1 MSLQELMAH
10 NLATKNKL
18 DALTHVYSVM
28 DSALCEQTV
37 KVKAEQVEFTDA
49 PAFSTSDAITL
60 NTNVLNMELDDNSL
74 VSLHGVNYH
83 EVSHILYT
91 PRAQQEMSRRVWEDN
106 LQSAFNML
114 EDMRIETLLIGRY
127 PSVRESLTKCVFEH
141 VLGDEKTFDTAFI
154 LIRGR
159 RYLPLDVRQSIA
171 DAFTAKYGIDAT
183 RQFAQVIDEYRELA
197 FPDDTERGLFLVSE
211 YQRLMNEYM
220 PSQNENGEQGASEC
234 AGLKS
239 DVCDHVNSRPPQ
251 SGRPASADKQ
261 REDLADADSDGDEPE
276 SLEPAEAGQ
285 AGGQSRESNDES
297 NPESIKKQIE
307 NAIKEIM
314 ESAQVKND
322 VKSIRNAV
330 RDQSGITPKSGRAR
344 FTLHQ
349 PSTDATFASKAFSR
363 ELERMQSERDSY
375 WVQSDSGTVNVGR
388 YMTADVHEMDN
399 VFDEWTDAVPSLD
412 LECVLLID
420 RSESMD
426 NLMQTTC
433 ESAWAIKR
441 GLEAINGRCH
451 VYAFNH
457 SSTIV
462 ATADEP
468 ASHQMPVVSPIGGT
482 DPYEAL
488 IEAERI
494 LMASRRAN
502 KMMIVLSDGAWGGS
516 NDAQHESVERMNG
529 FGVNTASVFLTP
541 AGSQPMPQGAMDY
554 YKHRCLS
561 LTVLENPRELLN
573 VARALVKS
581 M

>member
-1 MSLQELMAH
+1 
-10 NLATKNKL
+10 
-18 DALTHVYSVM
+18 
-28 DSALCEQTV
+28 
-37 KVKAEQVEFTDA
+37 
-49 PAFSTSDAITL
+49 
-60 NTNVLNMELDDNSL
+60 
-74 VSLHGVNYH
+74 
-83 EVSHILYT
+83 
-91 PRAQQEMSRRVWEDN
+91 
-106 LQSAFNML
+106 
-114 EDMRIETLLIGRY
+114 
-127 PSVRESLTKCVFEH
+127 
-141 VLGDEKTFDTAFI
+141 
-154 LIRGR
+154 
-159 RYLPLDVRQSIA
+159 
-171 DAFTAKYGIDAT
+171 
-183 RQFAQVIDEYRELA
+183 
-197 FPDDTERGLFLVSE
+197 
-211 YQRLMNEYM
+211 MNEYM
-220 PSQNENGEQGASEC
+220 PSEDNRDRASEC

-239 DVCDHVNSRPPQ
+239 DVCDHVNARPPK
-251 SGRPASADKQ
+251 SGRPASADEQ

-285 AGGQSRESNDES
+285 AGGQIRESNDES

-314 ESAQVKND
+314 ESAQVAND

-344 FTLHQ
+344 FVLHQ

-457 SSTIV
+457 SSVIV

-502 KMMIVLSDGAWGGS
+502 KMMIVLSDGSWGGS
-516 NDAQHESVERMNG
+516 NDAQHESIERMNG

-541 AGSQPMPQGAMDY
+541 AGSQPMPQSAMDY
-554 YKHRCLS
+554 YKHKCLS

-573 VARALVKS
+573 VARALVRS